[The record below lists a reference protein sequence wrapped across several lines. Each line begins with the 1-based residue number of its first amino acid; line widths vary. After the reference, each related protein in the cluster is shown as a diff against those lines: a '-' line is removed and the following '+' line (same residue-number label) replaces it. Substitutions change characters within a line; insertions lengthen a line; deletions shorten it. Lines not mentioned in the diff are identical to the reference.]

1 MIEREEARYLTNEDG
16 ERVGVVL
23 GVEEYERLHGYAEEA
38 ARMRRH
44 PGVAFR
50 GDEGCRRAWVAGTP
64 FKVWVVVDLYRGKGK
79 TRLFEEHPISERQLG
94 IALAYY
100 EDYPE
105 EIDWIIEENDRP
117 LEYWREKYPELDIQ
131 VVEY

>member
-1 MIEREEARYLTNEDG
+1 MQQQEARYLTNENG

-23 GVEEYERLHGYAEEA
+23 GVEEYERLRSDAEEA

-50 GDEGCRRAWVAGTP
+50 GDEERRRAWVVGTP
-64 FKVWVVVDLYRGKGK
+64 FDVWVVVDLYRGKGK
-79 TRLFEEHPISERQLG
+79 ARLFEEHPISERQLE
-94 IALAYY
+94 IALSYY
-100 EDYPE
+100 GEHPE
-105 EIDWIIEENDRP
+105 EIDEIIRENDQP
-117 LEYWREKYPELDIQ
+117 LEYWREKYPNLDIQ